1 MGFLKAIAIQM
12 SGICLC
18 SERHTFNID
27 SPREDYW
34 LSLVHTLYSSQSSS
48 SCYIGQ
54 ALLHFQRSLMFWG
67 HMIANTVPG
76 SSWEGIFTS
85 DLDARNDEFHLMS
98 RIFCCL
104 EVLYVNRAD
113 IFHHNL
119 ASGHY
124 QAVSSRASLA

>member
-1 MGFLKAIAIQM
+1 
-12 SGICLC
+12 
-18 SERHTFNID
+18 
-27 SPREDYW
+27 
-34 LSLVHTLYSSQSSS
+34 
-48 SCYIGQ
+48 
-54 ALLHFQRSLMFWG
+54 MFWG
-67 HMIANTVPG
+67 HMIANTVLG

-124 QAVSSRASLA
+124 QAVSSRASLARLLGFVNIHGWFHVTYLDDADCYE